1 MLAATRDKLAMGA
14 PVFASVDALLEDLGI
29 TEPDELDLGVIAQHC
44 RATILYRPLEGCA
57 ARISGTAERAIITVD
72 SNSRPER
79 QRFSA
84 GHELGHWMF
93 DRGKV
98 SLFSCEESVF
108 VREWSRQNPEA
119 RANRYASDLLMPV
132 GMFKPRAAALRRID
146 FNSVKALA
154 KVFRTSLTATAIR
167 LVEHGPLPAMLVCS
181 SPAGVEWTVRQSGI
195 KLWAQRPGP
204 YTCAYDILNGAESEA
219 SGEVPASAW
228 FEHPIADRHQL
239 HEHSIRAYQGLVLSL
254 LWWRDESML
263 IELDQDEED
272 RDARRADSWGG

>member
-1 MLAATRDKLAMGA
+1 MIA

-29 TEPDELDLGVIAQHC
+29 TEPDELDLTVIAQHC
-44 RATILYRPLEGCA
+44 RATILYKPLEGCA
-57 ARISGTAERAIITVD
+57 ARIAGTEDRAIITVD

-93 DRGKV
+93 DRGKL
-98 SLFSCEESVF
+98 SLFSCEESIF
-108 VREWSRQNPEA
+108 LKAWSRHNPEM

-132 GMFKPRAAALRRID
+132 VMFKPRAAAFRRID

-181 SPAGVEWTVRQSGI
+181 SADGVEWTVRTGGI
-195 KLWAQRPGP
+195 KLWAQKPSP
-204 YTCAYDILNGAESEA
+204 YTYAYDVLNGRENEV
-219 SGEVPASAW
+219 SGEVHASAW
-228 FEHPIADRHQL
+228 FDHPIASRHQI

-254 LWWRDESML
+254 LWWLDERML
-263 IELDQDEED
+263 IELDDYEEE
-272 RDARRADSWGG
+272 RDGRRSDSWGE

>member
-1 MLAATRDKLAMGA
+1 MAA
-14 PVFASVDALLEDLGI
+14 PVFTSVDALLQDLGI

-44 RATILYRPLEGCA
+44 RATILYKPLEGCA
-57 ARISGTAERAIITVD
+57 ARISGTDARAIITVD

-108 VREWSRQNPEA
+108 IKEWSRQNPET

-132 GMFKPRAAALRRID
+132 VMFKSRAAAFKCID
-146 FNSVKALA
+146 FNTAKTLA
-154 KVFRTSLTATAIR
+154 KVFNTSLTATAIR

-181 SPAGVEWTVRQSGI
+181 SADGVEWTVRASGI

-204 YTCAYDILNGAESEA
+204 ATYAHDVFKGGENEL
-219 SGEVPASAW
+219 SGEVNASAW
-228 FEHPIADRHQL
+228 FDHPVADRHQI

-263 IELDQDEED
+263 IELDDYEEE
-272 RDARRADSWGG
+272 RDGRRADSWDE